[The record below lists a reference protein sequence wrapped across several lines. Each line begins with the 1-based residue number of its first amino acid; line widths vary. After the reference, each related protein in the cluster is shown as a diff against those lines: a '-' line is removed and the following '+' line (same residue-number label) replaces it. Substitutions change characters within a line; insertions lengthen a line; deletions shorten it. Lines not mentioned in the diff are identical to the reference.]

1 MVYKYYNYT
10 TNSGKTDKDD
20 IEYLHVSTSPW
31 TDNGNLEVQYTDNFD
46 KVRSISAKQSNRFNI
61 LQTIAETFECWL

>member
-10 TNSGKTDKDD
+10 TNSGKINKDD

-31 TDNGNLEVQYTDNFD
+31 TDDGKLEIQYTDNFD

>member
-20 IEYLHVSTSPW
+20 IEYLHVSASPW

-46 KVRSISAKQSNRFNI
+46 KVRSISAK
-61 LQTIAETFECWL
+61 